1 MPEILLTAFEHDT
14 ILLRQ
19 HPQLTAAHLDALD
32 HLQQRHQARWFT
44 RVHQGLRL
52 HQFVGVVQVAGL
64 TLEILPKAER
74 HTAPDAPQRWRQV
87 LFQLLRVVHDLP
99 VAVPD
104 VARLAQSPRALLD
117 LFVAAFVQEA
127 DALLRQGL
135 ARYYHPTE
143 ANRPAL
149 RGQMLFAQQIQ
160 HNTIRRDRF
169 FTRQQTYDA
178 AHPFNCLLRMAL
190 DLAARQVN
198 SPTLAARTRTL
209 LLHWPEL
216 PRVQVPAELPPLG
229 RHTERYRR
237 ALELA
242 LLLLHSQSPTLAS
255 GPTQALALLF
265 DMNRLFE
272 RYVARRLQ
280 QAGARVGSHVQA
292 QASRRL
298 WGSSTLQPDL
308 LVSIPTAAG
317 SVLFVLD
324 TKWKVPVRATP
335 EAEDLRQ
342 LYTYCHL
349 WQAHHGLLLYPH
361 TAVSP
366 APVARP
372 FARSRFAPDIIL
384 QAHTYYTQLLTPAGD
399 LNSALGTELL
409 DYLRATLSAE

>member
-1 MPEILLTAFEHDT
+1 MPDALLTAFEHDT
-14 ILLRQ
+14 VLLRH
-19 HPQLTAAHLDALD
+19 HPQLTPAHLDALD

-44 RVHQGLRL
+44 RIHQGLRL
-52 HQFVGVVQVAGL
+52 HQFVGILQVAGL

-74 HTAPDAPQRWRQV
+74 HTAPDTPQRWRKV

-104 VARLAQSPRALLD
+104 VAQLAQSPQALLD

-135 ARYYHPTE
+135 ARHYHPTD

-149 RGQMLFAQQIQ
+149 RGQLLFAQQIQ
-160 HNTIRRDRF
+160 HNSIRRDRF

-190 DLAARQVN
+190 ALATRQVSSAALAAR
-198 SPTLAARTRTL
+198 ARTL

-216 PRVQVPAELPPLG
+216 PPVPVPPELPPLG

-237 ALELA
+237 AMELA
-242 LLLLHSQSPTLAS
+242 LLLLHTQSPTLAS

-272 RYVARRLQ
+272 RYIARRLH
-280 QAGARVGSHVQA
+280 QAGARVGSHVQL

-298 WGSSTLQPDL
+298 WGRSTLKPDL
-308 LVSIPTAAG
+308 LVTIPTDSGA
-317 SVLFVLD
+317 VLFVLD
-324 TKWKVPVRATP
+324 TKWKVPAHATP
-335 EAEDLRQ
+335 KAEDLRQ

-349 WQAHHGLLLYPH
+349 WQANHGLLIYPH
-361 TAVSP
+361 TAASP
-366 APVARP
+366 ATIARTFTP
-372 FARSRFAPDIIL
+372 SQFAPQIVL
-384 QAHTYYTQLLTPAGD
+384 QGHSYHARLLTPAGD
-399 LNSALGTELL
+399 LNPKLGAELL
-409 DYLRATLSAE
+409 NYLKSSLTA